1 MIYDI
6 RTPESA
12 TQTLADVTGIPYN
25 IWVYESY
32 LFDGSVDADY
42 LYDIIEKY
50 NGHLPSF
57 DDLYLII
64 SHITTSANG
73 CAEIAENGIGDL
85 QSAYRNTNS
94 ELRQFLDGKG
104 IDIQLDSACLTH
116 NGQHYSIEYDGDN
129 CPRDDESIEYKAWS
143 VGGKFYFDN
152 GLCGFFA
159 IDPEFSYGGYI
170 HKRPEILNDIDNLLE
185 SDLSGEWENSHS
197 AYEVVF
203 KIHSSD
209 LELYNHNDDED
220 EVKVIRLLLSA
231 FYEMCSGPSEVLA
244 QCKPDVKVTPDK
256 IIDILP
262 FDKWG

>member
-12 TQTLADVTGIPYN
+12 TQTLADATGIPYN

-32 LFDGSVDADY
+32 LFDGCAGTDY
-42 LYDIIEKY
+42 LCDIIEKY

-64 SHITTSANG
+64 SHITTSANS

-94 ELRQFLDGKG
+94 ELRQFLDRNG
-104 IDIQLDSACLTH
+104 ISIDLDSAYLSY
-116 NGQHYSIEYDGDN
+116 NGQRYSIEYDGDN
-129 CPRDDESIEYKAWS
+129 CPRDDESTEYKAWS

-159 IDPEFSYGGYI
+159 IDPEISYGGSVHI
-170 HKRPEILNDIDNLLE
+170 RPEILYNIDELLNT
-185 SDLSGEWENSHS
+185 DLADEWKNSHS
-197 AYEVVF
+197 AYEITF
-203 KIHSSD
+203 KIHSRELD
-209 LELYNHNDDED
+209 LYSQNNDDD
-220 EVKVIRLLLSA
+220 EEKVIGLLLKA
-231 FYEMCSGPSEVLA
+231 FNEMCSGPSEVLA
-244 QCKPDVKVTPDK
+244 QCKPDVIITPDK
-256 IIDILP
+256 IIDIKP
-262 FDKWG
+262 FDKWQ